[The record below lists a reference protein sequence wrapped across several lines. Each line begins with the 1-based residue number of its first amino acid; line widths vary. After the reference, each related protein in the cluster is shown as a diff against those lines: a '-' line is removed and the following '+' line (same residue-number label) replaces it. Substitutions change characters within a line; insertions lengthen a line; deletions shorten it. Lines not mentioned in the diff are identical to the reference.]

1 MAEINAAYRQ
11 AIERIQS
18 LLGQAKSAG
27 TGYMG
32 SDPTMTLATG
42 GGDGRPRLRTVLLKG
57 IDERGLVFYTNE
69 NSRKGRNLQAN
80 PQAALLFYWPELKRQ
95 VNVEGNVTVVDEAES
110 DAYWASRPRES
121 QLGAWASHQSEPLNS
136 RHEYERRLEE
146 VREKY
151 QDREIPRPPHWY
163 GFRVV
168 PDRIEFWHEGEFRQH
183 ERECYWRD
191 DDGQWH
197 WTLLNP

>member
-1 MAEINAAYRQ
+1 MADSDATYRQ

-32 SDPTMTLATG
+32 SDPTMTLATAG
-42 GGDGRPRLRTVLLKG
+42 ADSRPRLRTVLLKG

-69 NSRKGRNLQAN
+69 HSRKGRDLAAN
-80 PQAALLFYWPELKRQ
+80 PQAALLFFWPELKRQ
-95 VNVEGNVTVVDEAES
+95 VNVEGGITIVADEES
-110 DAYWASRPRES
+110 DTYWASRPRES
-121 QLGAWASHQSEPLNS
+121 QLGAWASHQSEPLAS
-136 RHEYERRLEE
+136 RHEYEQRLEAL
-146 VREKY
+146 RDQY
-151 QDREIPRPPHWY
+151 QDREVPRPPHWH
-163 GFRVV
+163 GFRVN

-191 DDGQWH
+191 EHGQWQ